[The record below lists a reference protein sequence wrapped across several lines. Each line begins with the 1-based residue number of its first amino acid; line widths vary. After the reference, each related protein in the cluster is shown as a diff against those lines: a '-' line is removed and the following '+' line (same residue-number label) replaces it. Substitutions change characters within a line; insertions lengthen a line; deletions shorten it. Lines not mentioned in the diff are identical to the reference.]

1 MTVTSL
7 SREVAIAHAWRKGLL
22 RYLMTRTQSD
32 AYDKILALSGTVFV
46 LRCTRRFGKTLM
58 LALLCWMQAL
68 RRPGSI
74 IRYVAPS
81 KLAGRQFVIPAFDWV
96 AKRAPAALR
105 PRFRVQDNAW
115 VWPNGSVCHLGS
127 AETMDD
133 IEKQVGTECH
143 FAAIDEAGK
152 YRAGLLTHLIRSV
165 LRPQFLTTGG
175 KMVIASTPPISR
187 AHDFTA
193 WVADAMERGA
203 LATYTIDDIDHISA
217 EEKASAIAELGG
229 QDAAEVR
236 REFYCEDVVDE
247 TRAIVP
253 EFAKVKAAVVREPV
267 IPEWRDVYTVMDT
280 GFHDLTACLF
290 AYWDFARAKIV
301 VEDELEFHGAAGLD
315 VGYAV
320 KGREAALWGPD
331 VKPFRYADMPPQS
344 LSDIANP
351 LLGPGIAFAPVAKH
365 DADAALNNLRM
376 AVQRSEIEIHPRCVH
391 LISHLEYGTWN
402 LTRTSFDRVEKFG
415 HWDFVDAAKYL
426 VRHVQRRRNPNPWV
440 TPDKVDPF
448 KFGVVQGV
456 DKQQK
461 TLAEAMSSRAIRRR

>member
-1 MTVTSL
+1 M
-7 SREVAIAHAWRKGLL
+7 AHAWRKGLL

-32 AYDKILALSGTVFV
+32 AYDKILALAGTVFV

-68 RRPGSI
+68 KRPGSI

-96 AKRAPAALR
+96 AKRAPASLR

-133 IEKQVGTECH
+133 VEKQVGTECH

-229 QDAAEVR
+229 PDAPEVR
-236 REFYCEDVVDE
+236 REFYCEDVIDE

-253 EFAKVKAAVVREPV
+253 EFAKVKAIVVREPV
-267 IPEWRDVYTVMDT
+267 LPEWRDVYTVMDT
-280 GFHDLTACLF
+280 GFHDLTVALF

-301 VEDELEFHGAAGLD
+301 VEDELSFHGVSGLD
-315 VGYAV
+315 VGAAV
-320 KGREAALWGPD
+320 KSKELTLWGREA
-331 VKPFRYADMPPQS
+331 KPFRYADMPPQS
-344 LSDIANP
+344 LADIAHP
-351 LLGPGIAFAPVAKH
+351 TLGPGIAFAPVMKD
-365 DADAALNNLRM
+365 DADAALNALRM
-376 AVQRSEIEIHPRCVH
+376 AVQRAEIEIAPRCKV

-402 LTRTSFDRVEKFG
+402 LGRTTFDRVDGFG
-415 HWDFVDAAKYL
+415 HWDAIDACKYL

-440 TPDKVDPF
+440 LPDHMDKF
-448 KFGVVQGV
+448 KYGVVQNV
-456 DKQQK
+456 DKQQQS
-461 TLAEAMSSRAIRRR
+461 LAEAMSARSIRRR